1 MKRELVTLILL
12 AWALMTA
19 GLAVLPAML
28 GNLVD
33 EPWTVVIAWGI
44 VSLAWVPVEVVMRHR
59 IGPLARFS
67 INLPLWVA
75 AALCGFWIR
84 HTLGLP

>member
-1 MKRELVTLILL
+1 MRLELVTLILL
-12 AWALMTA
+12 AWAVMTA

-28 GNLVD
+28 GNIVG
-33 EPWTVVIAWGI
+33 EPWPIVIAWAV
-44 VSLAWVPVEVVMRHR
+44 VSLAWVPVEAVMRQR
-59 IGPLARFS
+59 VGPLARFS

-75 AALCGFWIR
+75 AALCGFWLR